1 MMESPI
7 ALTLRRMNL
16 VYLAQVA
23 AMMIFGLIALYVRN
37 LQPID
42 NELAKLLRLIL
53 IGLLVSGLMGA
64 QFIPGMLN
72 SRIAKTLELKDKL
85 SKYFQVVIVRSAFLE
100 APGLFAGVATLLTGR
115 SYFMIVV
122 AILLVAFYFYR
133 PTSER
138 ISADLALNTPERRQ
152 LEAAMHG

>member
-1 MMESPI
+1 
-7 ALTLRRMNL
+7 MNL

-23 AMMIFGLIALYVRN
+23 AMMIFGLVALYVRN

-42 NELAKLLRLIL
+42 NELARLLRLVL
-53 IGLLVSGLMGA
+53 IGLLVSGLIGA

-72 SRIAKTLELKDKL
+72 NRIASTLDLKDKI

-122 AILLVAFYFYR
+122 AVLLVAFYFYR

-138 ISADLALNTPERRQ
+138 IAAELNLNATERRH
-152 LEAAMHG
+152 LDTAM